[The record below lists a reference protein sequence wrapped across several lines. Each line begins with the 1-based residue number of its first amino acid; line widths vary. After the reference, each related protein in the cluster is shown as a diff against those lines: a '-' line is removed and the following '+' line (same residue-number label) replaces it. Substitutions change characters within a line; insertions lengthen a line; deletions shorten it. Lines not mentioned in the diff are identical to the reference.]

1 MSKTKDLE
9 LEVLK
14 KMSSLGHHSDQIKIL
29 KKHYGV
35 ENGKR
40 KGSQRSK

>member
-14 KMSSLGHHSDQIKIL
+14 KVCSLGHHVDQIKIL

-35 ENGKR
+35 ENGER
-40 KGSQRSK
+40 KGSQRCK